1 MVLNLFL
8 ISVIWVLILDLCGF
22 SQTIDKL
29 FYRIFYKGRAY
40 RTDAHFPPFD
50 CSLCMTWWTGLLFLI
65 LNHSLTIFY
74 IMILLV
80 FSWSTTIQKDLLI
93 TVKDIIIKL
102 VDIIYKTF
110 NL

>member
-1 MVLNLFL
+1 MILKLFFISL
-8 ISVIWVLILDLCGF
+8 IWTLILDLCGF
-22 SQTIDKL
+22 ALTVDKL
-29 FYRIFYKGRAY
+29 LYRIFYKGRAF
-40 RTDAHFPPFD
+40 RDDAHFPPFD

-80 FSWSTTIQKDLLI
+80 FAWSTTIQKDLVI